1 MSDEEDVL
9 HEVNEYVG
17 GRYLDLDIK
26 VNRGISSI
34 VQRIFNKNIK
44 EIGVIV
50 VNLLAYRDKRM
61 FYRRNTS
68 STTNK
73 DKKYNPNEITNYSI
87 IKAVELLEKEGYI
100 INTIAEV
107 QYGKGSKGIPSSFTA
122 TPLLYEVFDVKKN
135 TEHSKTTVVEDVQRV
150 VLKDKEKRMVGYRE
164 NDLTRYSRDCLRY
177 YNSYI
182 SGKDIEYTDND
193 GVINKAH
200 CCLTR
205 IFNKEIGNTG
215 RLYHSELQ
223 NIHQHYRQ
231 SVLIDG
237 MKTLEIDF
245 SSLHLQMLIDMYY
258 KRDVVDSLGDLYL
271 LPLTEQEKLVEAN
284 RSAVKQAFNTVLN
297 CTSRNSASAAV
308 QQYLNKDGKLC
319 TIRSGWELVK
329 RIEEAYSFLP
339 LNVILWQTIPMSYV
353 LQRKDSDIAMDLIC
367 CGAEQDIP
375 VLPIHDSFIT
385 TIENKLWLQENM
397 KYFYCKYVNN
407 VPTLNVSVTIEGLKP
422 FREII

>member
-1 MSDEEDVL
+1 MDIDELDL
-9 HEVNEYVG
+9 NEYVG
-17 GRYLDLDIK
+17 GRWIALDIK
-26 VNRGISSI
+26 VNRGVSYL
-34 VQRIFNKNIK
+34 VQKLFNTSRK

-50 VNLLAYRDKRM
+50 VNLLAYRDKKI
-61 FYRRNTS
+61 FYSR
-68 STTNK
+68 STANNK
-73 DKKYNPNEITNYSI
+73 TKDEKYNPKKISNRLLIR
-87 IKAVELLEKEGYI
+87 AVDILAKEGYI
-100 INTIAEV
+100 VNTIAER
-107 QYGKGSKGIPSSFTA
+107 QYGKGSKGIPSSFIA
-122 TPLLYEVFDVKKN
+122 TPLLYEVFDVNKN
-135 TEHSKTTVVEDVQRV
+135 TEHSISTVVEDVQRV

-182 SGKDIEYTDND
+182 STKTIEYIDND
-193 GVINKAH
+193 GCVNKAH

-231 SVLIDG
+231 SALIDG

-245 SSLHLQMLIDMYY
+245 SSLHLQMLIDMYF
-258 KRDVVDSLGDLYL
+258 KRDVVEGLGDLYL
-271 LPLTEQEKLVEAN
+271 LPLTEEEKSDDIN
-284 RSAVKQAFNTVLN
+284 RAAVKQAFNTMLN
-297 CTSRNSASAAV
+297 CTSKASASAAV
-308 QQYLNKDGKLC
+308 QQYLNKRKVKSYI
-319 TIRSGWELVK
+319 TNGWELVN

-407 VPTLNVSVTIEGLKP
+407 VPTLTVSVTIEGLRP
-422 FREII
+422 FKEII

>member
-1 MSDEEDVL
+1 MDIDELDL
-9 HEVNEYVG
+9 NEYVG
-17 GRYLDLDIK
+17 GRWISLDIK
-26 VNRGISSI
+26 VNRGVSYL
-34 VQRIFNKNIK
+34 VQKLFNTSRK

-50 VNLLAYRDKRM
+50 VNLLAHRDKKI
-61 FYRRNTS
+61 FYSR
-68 STTNK
+68 STANNK
-73 DKKYNPNEITNYSI
+73 TKDEKYNPKKISNR
-87 IKAVELLEKEGYI
+87 LLIRAIDVLAKEGYI
-100 INTIAEV
+100 INSIAER
-107 QYGKGSKGIPSSFTA
+107 QYGKGSKKIPSSFTA
-122 TPLLYEVFDVKKN
+122 TPLLYEVFDVNKN
-135 TEHSKTTVVEDVQRV
+135 TEHSKTTVIEDVQRV
-150 VLKDKEKRMVGYRE
+150 VLKDKEKRMVGYKE

-182 SGKDIEYTDND
+182 STKTIEYVDND
-193 GVINKAH
+193 GCVNKAH

-223 NIHQHYRQ
+223 NIHQHCRQ

-245 SSLHLQMLIDMYY
+245 SSLHLQILIDMYY
-258 KRDVVDSLGDLYL
+258 KRDVVEGLGDLYL
-271 LPLTEQEKLVEAN
+271 LPLTEEEKSDYIN
-284 RSAVKQAFNTVLN
+284 RAAVKQAFNTMLN
-297 CTSRNSASAAV
+297 CTSKSSASAAV
-308 QQYLNKDGKLC
+308 QQYLNKRKVKSSI
-319 TIRSGWELVK
+319 TNGWELVN

-367 CGAEQDIP
+367 CGVEQDIP

-407 VPTLNVSVTIEGLKP
+407 VPTLTVSVTIEGLKP
-422 FREII
+422 FKEII